1 MTSPNLDGLMP
12 YSVVMTGKPN
22 TNPVIAAG
30 KTHQRGSIA
39 RIGIPKGV
47 SHVQL
52 KTTYK
57 GATTLVLVDGARQ
70 RDVQWWPENAGGVN
84 VVEAATDSAYIYL
97 RAAQAQETDTFSFV
111 IMPIPAE
118 D

>member
-1 MTSPNLDGLMP
+1 MTSPDLGGLMP
-12 YSVVMTGKPN
+12 YSVVMAGKPN
-22 TNPVIAAG
+22 INPIIVAG
-30 KTHQRGSIA
+30 KKHIRGSIA

-52 KTTYK
+52 TSTYK
-57 GATTLVLVDGARQ
+57 GATTLVLVDGERQ
-70 RDVQWWPENAGGVN
+70 RDVHWWRESPGGIN
-84 VVEAATDSAYIYL
+84 VVEAATDTAYIYL
-97 RAAQAQETDTFSFV
+97 RAAQATESDTFSFV

>member
-1 MTSPNLDGLMP
+1 MTTPNLDGLMP
-12 YSVVMTGKPN
+12 YSVVMTGKPG

-30 KTHQRGSIA
+30 KAHQRSSIA

-52 KTTYK
+52 STTYR
-57 GATTLVLVDGARQ
+57 GTTTLVLVDGDRQ
-70 RDVQWWPENAGGVN
+70 RDVQWWRENPGGIN
-84 VVEAATDSAYIYL
+84 VVEAATDAAYIYL
-97 RAAQAQETDTFSFV
+97 RAVQAQESDTFSFV
-111 IMPIPAE
+111 IMPIPAQ

>member
-1 MTSPNLDGLMP
+1 MTTPFDEMTP
-12 YSVVMTGKPN
+12 YSVVMTGKPG
-22 TNPVIAAG
+22 TNPIIAAG

-52 KTTYK
+52 STTYK

-70 RDVQWWPENAGGVN
+70 RDVQWWPENAGGIN
-84 VVEAATDSAYIYL
+84 LIEAVTDDAYIYL
-97 RAAQAQETDTFSFV
+97 RAAQATEDETFSFV
-111 IMPIPAE
+111 IIPMPAQ

>member
-1 MTSPNLDGLMP
+1 MTTPFDEMVP
-12 YSVVMTGKPN
+12 YSVVMTGNPGS
-22 TNPVIAAG
+22 NPVIAAG

-52 KTTYK
+52 STTYR
-57 GATTLVLVDGARQ
+57 GSTTLVLTDGDRQ
-70 RDVQWWPENAGGVN
+70 RDVQWWRENPGGIN
-84 VVEAATDSAYIYL
+84 LIEAVSDSAYIYL
-97 RAAQAQETDTFSFV
+97 RAAQATENETFSFV
-111 IMPIPAE
+111 IIPMPAQ

>member
-12 YSVVMTGKPN
+12 YSVVMAGKPN
-22 TNPVIAAG
+22 TNPIIVAG
-30 KTHQRGSIA
+30 KKHQSSSIA
-39 RIGIPKGV
+39 RISIPKGV

-52 KTTYK
+52 STTYK
-57 GATTLVLVDGARQ
+57 GATTLVLVDGGRQ
-70 RDVQWWPENAGGVN
+70 RDVQWWPENAGGIN
-84 VVEAATDSAYIYL
+84 VVEAATATAYIYL
-97 RAAQAQETDTFSFV
+97 RAAQATESDTFSFV